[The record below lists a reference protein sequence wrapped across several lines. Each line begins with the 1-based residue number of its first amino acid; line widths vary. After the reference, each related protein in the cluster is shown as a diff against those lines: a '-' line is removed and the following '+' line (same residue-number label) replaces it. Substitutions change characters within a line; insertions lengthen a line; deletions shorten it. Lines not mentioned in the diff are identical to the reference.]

1 MNGVQKLR
9 AAGVSVWLD
18 DLGRDRIRSG
28 ELAELVTT
36 GVCGVTTNP
45 TIFAK
50 AIGNGEH
57 YRDDLRRLAAAGA
70 TAQEALHDIVVSDVS
85 AACDVLRP
93 VYDATNGIDGRVSI
107 EVDPALA
114 HDLDATNAEAVAL
127 WEAVDRPNVMI
138 KIPATAAGLPAITA
152 TLARGI
158 SVNVTLIFALD
169 RYREVIDAW
178 LSGLEAAHQAGHDLA
193 TIGSVASFFVSR
205 VDTMVDGLLG
215 DEHPKLHGTA
225 ALANARLAYR
235 DFTQM
240 LAGSRWQRLADAG
253 ARPQRP
259 LWASTSTKN
268 PAYPDTLYVDGLVAP
283 HTVNTM
289 PSTTL
294 SAVLSHDRDQHDTVT
309 TGYEAAEETMAA
321 LADAGVDYATVVR
334 DLEDQ
339 GVASFAASWDDVRAA
354 VGEALKTVD
363 VPA

>member
-1 MNGVQKLR
+1 VNGVQKLQ

-18 DLGRDRIRSG
+18 DLGRTRIRSG
-28 ELAELVTT
+28 ELAQLVAT
-36 GVCGVTTNP
+36 GVSGVTTNP

-70 TAQEALHDIVVSDVS
+70 TPQEALHDLVISDVS

-93 VYDATNGIDGRVSI
+93 VYDTTEGVDGRVSI

-114 HDLDATNAEAVAL
+114 HDLGATNAQAAAL
-127 WEAVDRPNVMI
+127 WEAVARPNVMI
-138 KIPATAAGLPAITA
+138 KIPATEAGLPAITA
-152 TLARGI
+152 ALARGI

-178 LSGLEAAHQAGHDLA
+178 LTGLEAAQAAGHDLA

-215 DEHPKLHGTA
+215 DAHPELHGTA

-235 DFTQM
+235 DFADT
-240 LAGSRWQRLADAG
+240 LAGSRWQRLAESG

-268 PAYPDTLYVDGLVAP
+268 PAYPDTLYVDGLVAA

-289 PSTTL
+289 PSATL
-294 SAVLSHDRDQHDTVT
+294 SAVVSHDRDQHDTVT
-309 TGYEAAEETMAA
+309 AGYAAAEDTMVA
-321 LADAGVDYATVVR
+321 LAEAGIDYATVVR

-339 GVASFAASWDDVRAA
+339 GVASFTSSWDDVRDA
-354 VGEALKTVD
+354 VGEALKTAD
-363 VPA
+363 RPA